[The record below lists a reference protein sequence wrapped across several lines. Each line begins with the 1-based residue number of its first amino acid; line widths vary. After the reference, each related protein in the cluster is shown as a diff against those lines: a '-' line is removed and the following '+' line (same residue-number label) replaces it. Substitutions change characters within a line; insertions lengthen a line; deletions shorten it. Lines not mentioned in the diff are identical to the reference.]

1 MPRTV
6 SFICPHHH
14 EDESIALPNS
24 YADTFEGE
32 IPCGAKMEKA
42 TLGIKLAAQ
51 GKASK
56 TLRVV
61 KLKVV
66 KVPSNSFPRL
76 PKFNLKT
83 RGQED

>member
-14 EDESIALPNS
+14 EDETIALPNS

-32 IPCGAKMEKA
+32 IPCGAKKEKA
-42 TLGIKLAAQ
+42 TLGIKLAVQ

-56 TLRVV
+56 TLRVA

-66 KVPSNSFPRL
+66 KAPSNSGATL
-76 PKFNLKT
+76 PEFRLKT
-83 RGQED
+83 SG